1 MLCLVGHG
9 TPCPYQNIT
18 CLTKEEHIMK
28 ELLKNMLYTGVGAAF
43 LTRDKLDEIRKELVD
58 RGNLTREE
66 GKDFVEDLL
75 KKSDSARDQL
85 ELWLSRQVEDR
96 IKGLNLATTDE
107 VEELRRKIEELQVAL
122 NSREQPK
129 ANNGDAEDTEDA

>member
-1 MLCLVGHG
+1 
-9 TPCPYQNIT
+9 
-18 CLTKEEHIMK
+18 MK

-66 GKDFVEDLL
+66 GKEFVEDLL

-85 ELWLSRQVEDR
+85 ELWLNRQVEER

-122 NSREQPK
+122 NSKENPET
-129 ANNGDAEDTEDA
+129 NSEDA